1 MSEPTGT
8 PGASKRVEEHFQPSL
23 PMQEMVVNFLLRM
36 AFVIG
41 GDRDHDLQV
50 C

>member
-8 PGASKRVEEHFQPSL
+8 PGDSQRVEEHFQPSL